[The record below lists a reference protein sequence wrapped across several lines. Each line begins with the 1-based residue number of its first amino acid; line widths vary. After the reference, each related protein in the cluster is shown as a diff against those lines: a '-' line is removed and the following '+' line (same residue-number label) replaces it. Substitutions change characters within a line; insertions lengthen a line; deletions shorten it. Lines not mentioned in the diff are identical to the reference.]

1 MSEKCQRGVGGAR
14 YSQTMTN
21 RPAPFTAP
29 PFLVRVASPI
39 GRLELTSDGESVTSL
54 SIERAGSLP
63 LEEFPE
69 RGNAVLD
76 TAATQLGE
84 YFAGTR
90 HDFDVPVK
98 LAGTEFQKAVWSE
111 LATLGWGEVASYGD
125 VGLATGRA
133 TAGRAVGGAVGAN
146 PIPIIVPCHRILAGN
161 GKITGYSGG
170 NGIPTKAWLLD
181 HEGIV
186 HRTVV
191 PAGAAA
197 GLVAPGISD
206 ATAAELEMPA

>member
-1 MSEKCQRGVGGAR
+1 MSEKRQSGVTGWR
-14 YSQTMTN
+14 YSRVMSN
-21 RPAPFTAP
+21 RPVIVTAP
-29 PFLVRVASPI
+29 QFLVRVESPI
-39 GRLELTSDGESVTSL
+39 GRLELTSDGEAVTSL

-63 LEEFPE
+63 LEELPE
-69 RGNAVLD
+69 NSNPVLE
-76 TAATQLGE
+76 TAKAQLDE
-84 YFAGTR
+84 YFSGTR

-98 LAGTEFQKAVWSE
+98 LAGTAFQQAVWAE
-111 LATLGWGEVASYGD
+111 LSTLGWGEVASYGD

-191 PAGAAA
+191 PAGPPATSAATVRA
-197 GLVAPGISD
+197 GQ
-206 ATAAELEMPA
+206 PA

>member
-1 MSEKCQRGVGGAR
+1 
-14 YSQTMTN
+14 MTN
-21 RPAPFTAP
+21 REAVRTAP
-29 PFLVRVASPI
+29 PFLVRVESPI
-39 GRLELTSDGESVTSL
+39 GRLELTSDGEAVTSL
-54 SIERAGSLP
+54 SIERGGTLP

-76 TAATQLGE
+76 TAASQLE

-98 LAGTEFQKAVWSE
+98 LDGTEFQKAVWGQLS
-111 LATLGWGEVASYGD
+111 TLGWGEVASYGD

-186 HRTVV
+186 HRTVLASGV
-191 PAGAAA
+191 Q
-197 GLVAPGISD
+197 PGIPD